1 MNVNKQGWMPLSNT
15 QRRKSMVSIGIDISK
30 GKSTVCFLKPYG
42 EVLHKPFEILH
53 TESGL
58 NHLSE
63 LIISLN
69 EDVKVV
75 MEATGSYHVPVLMY
89 LKERGI
95 FVAVVNPLV
104 MSKYAN
110 QSIRK
115 GKTDKLDSIKIA
127 NYGLDY
133 WFRLVDYAP
142 TTSIYEELKV
152 LNRQY
157 LSYLSMRVHA
167 KQALT
172 NLLDRTM
179 PGIKTQLMNR
189 SDVPDRDKLCDFV
202 KEYWHFDNVT
212 NMTEEQFIVSYNNWA
227 KTNRYQASSVK
238 ARKIYIIAQD
248 SVPTL
253 SSCIL
258 STKLL
263 VLEAVHVLHVID
275 TTLVLLLSQM
285 RTLVKSLKEYET
297 VMAMPGVGE
306 ILGPRII
313 AEIGDVRRFHSPSA
327 LVAYAGLDAPPFQSG
342 TYMAG
347 KRSISKRGSSTL
359 RKTGFE
365 IMMYLKSVK
374 PSQDNAVYLFM
385 LKKESEGKPLRVAKI
400 AALNK
405 FLHIYYAR
413 VKEIYN

>member
-1 MNVNKQGWMPLSNT
+1 MI
-15 QRRKSMVSIGIDISK
+15 SIGIDISK
-30 GKSTVCFLKPYG
+30 GKSTACFLKLYG
-42 EVLHKPFEILH
+42 ELLHKPFEIQH

-58 NHLSE
+58 NHLLE

-69 EDVKVV
+69 EDVRVV
-75 MEATGSYHVPVLMY
+75 MEATGSYHIPVLMY
-89 LKERGI
+89 LKEHGI
-95 FVAVVNPLV
+95 FVSVVNPLV
-104 MSKYAN
+104 MSKYVN

-127 NYGLDY
+127 NYGLDH
-133 WFRLVDYAP
+133 WFHLVDYNP
-142 TTSIYEELKV
+142 TATIYEELKV
-152 LNRQY
+152 LNKQY
-157 LSYLSMRVHA
+157 LSYLSMRIHA
-167 KQALT
+167 KQTLT
-172 NLLDRTM
+172 NILDRTM
-179 PGIKTQLMNR
+179 PGIKSQLMNR

-212 NMTEEQFIVSYNNWA
+212 CMTESEFIISYNDWA
-227 KTNRYQASSVK
+227 KTNGYRVSAEK
-238 ARKIYIIAQD
+238 AKIIYIMAQD
-248 SVPTL
+248 SIPTL
-253 SSCIL
+253 SSSIS

-263 VLEAVHVLHVID
+263 VLEAVHVLHMID
-275 TTLVLLLSQM
+275 TTLTLLLSQM
-285 RTLVKSLKEYET
+285 RTLAKSLKEYKV

-313 AEIGDVRRFHSPSA
+313 AEIGDVRRFHSASA
-327 LVAYAGLDAPPFQSG
+327 LVAYAGLDAPPYQSG
-342 TYMAG
+342 NFMAG

-359 RKTGFE
+359 RKTGYE
-365 IMMYLKSVK
+365 IMMYLKIAK
-374 PSQDNAVYLFM
+374 PNHDNAVYLYM

>member
-1 MNVNKQGWMPLSNT
+1 
-15 QRRKSMVSIGIDISK
+15 MVSIGIDISK
-30 GKSTVCFLKPYG
+30 GKSTACFLKPYG
-42 EVLHKPFEILH
+42 EVLHRPFEIQH

-58 NHLSE
+58 NHLLE
-63 LIISLN
+63 LISSLN
-69 EDVKVV
+69 EDARVV
-75 MEATGSYHVPVLMY
+75 MEATGSYHVPILMY

-104 MSKYAN
+104 MSKYSN

-133 WFRLVDYAP
+133 WFHLVDYTP
-142 TTSIYEELKV
+142 TASIYEELRV
-152 LNRQY
+152 LNKQY

-167 KQALT
+167 KQTLT
-172 NLLDRTM
+172 NILDRTM

-189 SDVPDRDKLCDFV
+189 SDTPDRDKLCDFV
-202 KEYWHFDNVT
+202 KEYWHFDNIT
-212 NMTEEQFIVSYNNWA
+212 CMTESQFIISYNNWA
-227 KTNRYQASSVK
+227 KINGYRISTEK
-238 ARKIYIIAQD
+238 AKTIYVMAQD
-248 SVPTL
+248 SIPTL
-253 SSCIL
+253 SSSIS

-263 VLEAVHVLHVID
+263 VLEAVHVLHMID
-275 TTLVLLLSQM
+275 TTLSLLLFQM
-285 RTLVKSLKEYET
+285 RTLAKSLKEYET

-313 AEIGDVRRFHSPSA
+313 AEIGDVRRFHSASA

-342 TYMAG
+342 SYMAG

-359 RKTGFE
+359 RKTGYE
-365 IMMYLKSVK
+365 IMMYLKIAK
-374 PSQDNAVYLFM
+374 RSQDNAVYLFM
-385 LKKESEGKPLRVAKI
+385 LKKEGEGKPLRVAKI

>member
-1 MNVNKQGWMPLSNT
+1 
-15 QRRKSMVSIGIDISK
+15 MVSIGIDISK
-30 GKSTVCFLKPYG
+30 GKSTACFLKPYG
-42 EVLHKPFEILH
+42 EVLHKPFEIQH

-58 NHLSE
+58 NHLLE
-63 LIISLN
+63 LISSLN
-69 EDVKVV
+69 EDARVV
-75 MEATGSYHVPVLMY
+75 MEATGSYHVPILMY

-95 FVAVVNPLV
+95 FVSVVNPLV
-104 MSKYAN
+104 MSKYSN

-133 WFRLVDYAP
+133 WFHLVDYNPTAP
-142 TTSIYEELKV
+142 IYEELKV
-152 LNRQY
+152 LNKQY

-167 KQALT
+167 KQTLT
-172 NLLDRTM
+172 NILDRTM

-202 KEYWHFDNVT
+202 KEYWHFDNIT
-212 NMTEEQFIVSYNNWA
+212 CMTESQFIISYNNWA
-227 KTNRYQASSVK
+227 KINDYRVSTEK
-238 ARKIYIIAQD
+238 AKTIYVMAQD
-248 SVPTL
+248 SIPTL
-253 SSCIL
+253 SSSIS

-263 VLEAVHVLHVID
+263 VQEAVHVLHMID
-275 TTLVLLLSQM
+275 TTLTLLLSQM
-285 RTLVKSLKEYET
+285 RTLVKSLKEYKI

-313 AEIGDVRRFHSPSA
+313 AEIGDVRRFHSASA

-342 TYMAG
+342 SYMSG

-359 RKTGFE
+359 RKTGYE
-365 IMMYLKSVK
+365 IMMYLKIAK